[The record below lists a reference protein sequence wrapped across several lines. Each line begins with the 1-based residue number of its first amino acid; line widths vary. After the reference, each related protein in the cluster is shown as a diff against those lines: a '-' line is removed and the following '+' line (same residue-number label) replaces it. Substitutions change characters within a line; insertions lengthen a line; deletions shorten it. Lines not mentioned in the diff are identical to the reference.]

1 MTSKVICLPCK
12 SVLLGGGEMLMLT
25 TDEVTKLK
33 KLLHDLSREILLQ
46 GGYQRRITRGLAI
59 LSKNQI

>member
-1 MTSKVICLPCK
+1 
-12 SVLLGGGEMLMLT
+12 MLMLT